1 MAAAA
6 DDRAGEGAFTPR
18 PVLRPREQ
26 VEHHI
31 RTAILDGTLQGGQR
45 LPSEA
50 SLAQD
55 FGVSRT
61 TVREALRSL
70 SAGGFIR
77 KVPGAGGGSFVM
89 DIDPGAFEGSL
100 ADSMHNLLRLGRVEV
115 SQVTAVRSY
124 LEVPATRLAALHRT
138 QEDLAELESL
148 LDQAK
153 RMSHDDP
160 RVPGLDASF
169 HSAVAAASHNPILG
183 SFVGAL
189 HTVTQPVQFVEVS
202 AAFGREAFDQHR
214 RIVTAIADGDAIRA
228 EEAIVEH
235 LDYVERH
242 MGRRDRAASR

>member
-1 MAAAA
+1 MAAAT
-6 DDRAGEGAFTPR
+6 DQPGDGTFTPR

-26 VEHHI
+26 VERHI
-31 RTAILDGTLQGGQR
+31 RTAILDGTLQGGRR

-50 SLAQD
+50 RLAQD

-115 SQVTAVRSY
+115 TEVAAVRSY

-138 QEDLAELESL
+138 EDDLAELESL

-153 RMSHDDP
+153 RMSFDDP
-160 RVPGLDASF
+160 AVPGLDASF
-169 HSAVAAASHNPILG
+169 HSAVASASHNPILG

-189 HTVTQPVQFVEVS
+189 HTVTQPVHFIDVS
-202 AAFGREAFDQHR
+202 ATFGREAFEQHR
-214 RIVTAIADGDAIRA
+214 RIVAAIAERDAAGA
-228 EEAIVEH
+228 EQAIVDH

-242 MGRRDRAASR
+242 MGPRDRSVAG